1 MKRLVLIDGHA
12 LAYRAFYALPLEAFT
27 TRDGEPTNATYGFAR
42 TLLDLMLSK
51 EPPKYLAVSFDVG
64 ATFRDDLFAE
74 YKGTR
79 EKMPDE
85 LRQQIERIRQVVA
98 ALNIPILELEGF
110 EADDVLGTIARQA
123 RAEDVQAYIITG
135 DRDLLQLVDD
145 NTVVELPAGRG
156 QREPSVYDEKAVKEK
171 LGVRPDQVVDYKA
184 LVGDQSDNIPGV
196 TGVGPKTAV
205 RLLGQYGS
213 LDGIYENLDKIK
225 GAMGSKLADGKEDAY
240 LSYKLAKI
248 ITDAP
253 INLDLDACL
262 TKAYDPETVLELFR
276 ELEFRS
282 LTSRLTETMDE
293 TLNLGEQAPTK
304 TVTVRTKTAL
314 AELVKKLAAADEIS
328 FDVETTGLDERT
340 AELVGIC
347 LAVEEGTGYYVP
359 LGHLKGT
366 SQNTEGQMTLFAGEA
381 TLADDQLALETV
393 LKALM
398 PALTDPDTPKMAH
411 NAKYDYAILER
422 YGLTVGPLGFDT
434 MIAEWLTDP
443 ASKHLGLKDL
453 AFHRLGVEMTPIK
466 DLIGSGR
473 DQKTF
478 AEVPIEDAAPYGA
491 ADADMTLRLA
501 HVIREDLEAL
511 GQSKLLAEIEMPLIP
526 ILAAMEKAGVGV
538 DVPFFKK
545 MSAELDERLG
555 ELEKTIYNI
564 AGEPF
569 NINST
574 QQLSDVLFMRLK
586 LPHEGLR
593 KTKSGYYSTAADVL
607 SGLKA
612 VDETGI
618 IAAILEYREL
628 GKLKST
634 YVDALPQMVNPTTGR
649 IHTSFKQ
656 TGAVTGRLASSSP
669 NLQNIPIRTEVGQE
683 IRRGFVARPGWLFLA
698 ADYSQ
703 VELRVLAHISQDKA
717 LLTAFR
723 EDQDIHRTTAAA
735 VYGIDV
741 ADVTY
746 DQRRFAKAVNFGLI
760 YGMGAYRLARDSEL
774 TLAEAENYIKA
785 YFERFPGINRYLKE
799 TQEQARNLGY
809 VETLLGRRRYF
820 PIFKARVRVN
830 RQAEARADREAVN
843 HPIQGTAADILK
855 IAMIRLYEALQGTYR
870 AQMLLQV
877 HDELVLEVPEEELAP
892 VQKLVVETMSG
903 AYPLDVPL
911 KVEAS
916 SGKNWLAL
924 KE

>member
-27 TRDGEPTNATYGFAR
+27 TKDGEPTNATYGFAR

-328 FDVETTGLDERT
+328 F
-340 AELVGIC
+340 
-347 LAVEEGTGYYVP
+347 
-359 LGHLKGT
+359 
-366 SQNTEGQMTLFAGEA
+366 
-381 TLADDQLALETV
+381 
-393 LKALM
+393 
-398 PALTDPDTPKMAH
+398 
-411 NAKYDYAILER
+411 
-422 YGLTVGPLGFDT
+422 
-434 MIAEWLTDP
+434 
-443 ASKHLGLKDL
+443 
-453 AFHRLGVEMTPIK
+453 
-466 DLIGSGR
+466 
-473 DQKTF
+473 
-478 AEVPIEDAAPYGA
+478 
-491 ADADMTLRLA
+491 
-501 HVIREDLEAL
+501 
-511 GQSKLLAEIEMPLIP
+511 
-526 ILAAMEKAGVGV
+526 
-538 DVPFFKK
+538 
-545 MSAELDERLG
+545 
-555 ELEKTIYNI
+555 
-564 AGEPF
+564 
-569 NINST
+569 
-574 QQLSDVLFMRLK
+574 
-586 LPHEGLR
+586 
-593 KTKSGYYSTAADVL
+593 
-607 SGLKA
+607 
-612 VDETGI
+612 
-618 IAAILEYREL
+618 
-628 GKLKST
+628 
-634 YVDALPQMVNPTTGR
+634 
-649 IHTSFKQ
+649 
-656 TGAVTGRLASSSP
+656 
-669 NLQNIPIRTEVGQE
+669 
-683 IRRGFVARPGWLFLA
+683 
-698 ADYSQ
+698 
-703 VELRVLAHISQDKA
+703 
-717 LLTAFR
+717 
-723 EDQDIHRTTAAA
+723 
-735 VYGIDV
+735 
-741 ADVTY
+741 
-746 DQRRFAKAVNFGLI
+746 
-760 YGMGAYRLARDSEL
+760 
-774 TLAEAENYIKA
+774 
-785 YFERFPGINRYLKE
+785 
-799 TQEQARNLGY
+799 
-809 VETLLGRRRYF
+809 
-820 PIFKARVRVN
+820 
-830 RQAEARADREAVN
+830 
-843 HPIQGTAADILK
+843 
-855 IAMIRLYEALQGTYR
+855 
-870 AQMLLQV
+870 
-877 HDELVLEVPEEELAP
+877 
-892 VQKLVVETMSG
+892 
-903 AYPLDVPL
+903 
-911 KVEAS
+911 
-916 SGKNWLAL
+916 
-924 KE
+924 